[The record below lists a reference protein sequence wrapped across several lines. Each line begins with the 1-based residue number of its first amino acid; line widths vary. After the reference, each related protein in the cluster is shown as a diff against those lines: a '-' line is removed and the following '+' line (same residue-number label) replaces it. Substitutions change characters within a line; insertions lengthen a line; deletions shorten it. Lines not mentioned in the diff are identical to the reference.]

1 MTDSTPLKTPPN
13 KQQAT
18 QATFVLLNP
27 VGMDGDCWQFLGF
40 PDAQTFHYP
49 GHGGRAR
56 QPGWTFEQ
64 MADEVV
70 ERFAGPL
77 DLLGISMGGAMIG
90 HILTRHPDRV
100 RSAIIACSG
109 GIARAAQVDDDHD
122 ARLRTANARA
132 EPARQGGMQ
141 GALDANL
148 PRWFTSFARRTNH
161 PGIGYTRDTLLAMEP
176 EAWVDIWMAQANSEP
191 IARERLCA
199 ITQPVTIVAG
209 MHDVASSVSDM
220 AELHAF
226 IPNSRMEVIAAPHMI
241 HLERAESLGAAIDRH
256 FTWQIT
262 GQRVEAMLG
271 SSGL

>member
-1 MTDSTPLKTPPN
+1 MTDSTTS
-13 KQQAT
+13 QETQ

-27 VGMDGDCWQFLGF
+27 VGMDGDCWQFLGLSQ
-40 PDAQTFHYP
+40 AKTFHYP
-49 GHGGRAR
+49 GHGGRPR

-70 ERFAGPL
+70 EQFAGPL
-77 DLLGISMGGAMIG
+77 DLLGISMGGALTG
-90 HILTRHPDRV
+90 HILARHPERV

-109 GIARAAQVDDDHD
+109 GVARDAHRYTDHD
-122 ARLRTANARA
+122 TRLKSANARA

-148 PRWFTSFARRTNH
+148 PRWFTAFARRTAH
-161 PGIGYTRDTLLAMEP
+161 PGINYTHKTLLAMEP
-176 EAWVDIWMAQANSEP
+176 DAWVDIWMAQANSQL
-191 IARERLCA
+191 ITREQLRA

-209 MHDVASSVSDM
+209 MHDVAAGVGDM
-220 AELHAF
+220 AELHEL
-226 IPNSRMEVIAAPHMI
+226 IPNSRMEIIAAPHMI
-241 HLERAESLGAAIDRH
+241 HLERPESLGAAIDRH

-262 GQRVEAMLG
+262 GQRVEAILG

>member
-1 MTDSTPLKTPPN
+1 MLSKTPSN
-13 KQQAT
+13 RQQVSP
-18 QATFVLLNP
+18 ATFVLLNP
-27 VGMDGDCWQFLGF
+27 VGMDGDCWQFLDF
-40 PDAQTFHYP
+40 PDAKTFHYP

-56 QPGWTFEQ
+56 QAGWTFEQ

-77 DLLGISMGGAMIG
+77 DLLGISMGGTLVG

-109 GIARAAQVDDDHD
+109 SVARVANHD

-132 EPARQGGMQ
+132 QPARQGGMQ

-148 PRWFTSFARRTNH
+148 PRWFTAFARRTDH
-161 PGIGYTRDTLLAMEP
+161 PGIDYTRDTLLAMDP
-176 EAWVDIWMAQANSEP
+176 DAWVDIWMAQANSEP
-191 IARERLCA
+191 VARERLCS

-209 MHDVASSVSDM
+209 THDVASSVGDM
-220 AELHAF
+220 AQLHAL
-226 IPNSRMEVIAAPHMI
+226 IPNSRMEIIAAPHMM
-241 HLERAESLGAAIDRH
+241 HLERAESLSTAIDRH

-262 GQRVEAMLG
+262 GQRVEAVLG